1 MRSKVFVIAAMMFLF
16 VPSAGVFAQDDRSPD
31 PQQAA
36 VASAKK
42 RPTVGLV
49 LSGGGARGFAHIGVL
64 RVLEQNHIPVDYIGG
79 ASMGALVGAMY
90 SLGYSPDEMQVL
102 VSSLDW
108 GKLLKPGGSYDDL
121 SFRRK
126 EDRRNIA
133 APITLRG
140 KINDL
145 KLPNALNSGQEV
157 GLLFDRIT
165 LPYAQVRQFDDLPIP
180 FRCVATDMVSGRSV
194 VLDGGSLGRSLR
206 ATMSIPGVFRPVEI
220 DGKLLADGGLVNNIP
235 TDVVKAMG
243 ADILL
248 VVNIETQ
255 LSGRESLESI
265 LGILSQT
272 INIASAD
279 NSRRSLQQAN
289 IIIAP
294 DLEKY
299 SSTDFGSYEEII
311 RLGFE
316 GAKKNE
322 IILKGLS
329 LNDEDWQ
336 AYLNERRSREHPIP
350 EPVPEFVAVEAENP
364 DSRKTIEEQL
374 EGKYEGK
381 PLNDLQQKEL
391 EKDLSELIGTGRFQ
405 ELDYDLTRRDEKL
418 GLLIRT
424 NEGNEHPSKPTRLEI
439 GFDVNSVE
447 SDNVNFNF
455 IGRLT
460 LFDIGRYGS
469 EWRNDFQVG
478 SNTRLASEYYRP
490 IARSKF
496 FVAPS
501 VSYERSRI
509 NLFEDGNRLAEYV
522 GQNFQ
527 AGIDVG
533 YSLNPRTELRVGYAI
548 GYQTATRRIGDPLL
562 ANVSGGFNGPN
573 VRFTYDGLDG
583 AQVPNKG
590 FYSRNRLSYFFDSPG
605 VETRLGQFETRNMA
619 FRPINERTVLFGFG
633 GAATSF
639 GGTAPLLRQFTL
651 GGPFRVGGYGFDEFR
666 ASNYIQ
672 AGGGFLYNPE
682 IFPTFLGGK
691 AYIGA
696 WYEGGSAFERFGDAN
711 YRQSGSLGAI
721 LETPIGPFFVGT
733 SINENGRG
741 RFYFSFGR
749 VFR

>member
-1 MRSKVFVIAAMMFLF
+1 MKLKISTLFTAVLLLSSIAC
-16 VPSAGVFAQDDRSPD
+16 SSFAQT
-31 PQQAA
+31 A
-36 VASAKK
+36 AKK

-64 RVLEQNHIPVDYIGG
+64 RVLEENHVPVDYVGG
-79 ASMGALVGAMY
+79 ASMGALVGALY
-90 SLGYSPDEMQVL
+90 SIGYSPDEMEKL
-102 VSSLDW
+102 VGTLDW
-108 GKLLKPGGSYDDL
+108 NELLQPGNSYDDL

-145 KLPNALNSGQEV
+145 KLPNALNSGQEI
-157 GLLFDRIT
+157 GLFFDRVT
-165 LPYAQVRQFDDLPIP
+165 LPYAKVRDFDNLPIP

-194 VLDGGSLGRSLR
+194 VLQNGSLPRSLR
-206 ATMSIPGVFRPVEI
+206 ATMSIPGIFSPIEI

-255 LSGRESLESI
+255 LADRKSLESI
-265 LGILSQT
+265 VGILAQT
-272 INIASAD
+272 INIATAD

-289 IIIAP
+289 IIVAP
-294 DLEKY
+294 DLTGY
-299 SSTDFGSYEEII
+299 SSTDFGKYNEII
-311 RLGFE
+311 KLGLD

-322 IILKGLS
+322 ILFKGLA
-329 LNDEDWQ
+329 LDDADWQ
-336 AYLNERRSREHPIP
+336 AYLVERKARQHPEP
-350 EPVPEFVAVEAENP
+350 APVPEFVAVSGKNS
-364 DSRKTIEEQL
+364 DSTKTIEEKL
-374 EGKYEGK
+374 DGKYVGK
-381 PLNDLQQKEL
+381 PLNAEQQTEL
-391 EKDLSELIGTGRFQ
+391 AKDLSELTGTGRFQ
-405 ELDYDLTRRDEKL
+405 ALDYEVTEQNGNT
-418 GLLIRT
+418 GLLIQT
-424 NEGNEHPSKPTRLEI
+424 NESVDKPAKPTRLEI

-460 LFDIGRYGS
+460 FFDIGRYGS
-469 EWRNDFQVG
+469 EWRNDFEIG

-490 IARSKF
+490 IGRSKF

-501 VSYERSRI
+501 ISYERRRI
-509 NLFEDGNRLAEYV
+509 NLFSDGNRLAEYV

-527 AGIDVG
+527 AGADVG
-533 YSLNPRTELRVGYAI
+533 YAFNPRSEIRLGYTA
-548 GYQTATRRIGDPLL
+548 GYQTANLRIGDPLL
-562 ANVSGGFNGPN
+562 ENASGGFNGPSL
-573 VRFTYDGLDG
+573 RYTYDGLDG
-583 AQVPNKG
+583 AQVPTHG
-590 FYSRNRLSYFFDSPG
+590 LYSKNSLVYYLDSPG
-605 VETRLGQFETRNMA
+605 IETRLGQFETRNLG
-619 FRPINERTVLFGFG
+619 FKPINERTVAFGFG
-633 GAATSF
+633 GAGTSF
-639 GGTAPLLRQFTL
+639 GATAPLLQQFTL
-651 GGPFRVGGYGFDEFR
+651 GGPFRLGGYGFDEFR
-666 ASNYIQ
+666 SSNYIQ

-696 WYEGGSAFERFGDAN
+696 WYEGGSSFERFSNSN

-721 LETPIGPFFVGT
+721 LETPLGPVFVGT

>member
-1 MRSKVFVIAAMMFLF
+1 MSLRFSKISCVVSLDIWSQLPAF
-16 VPSAGVFAQDDRSPD
+16 S
-31 PQQAA
+31 QQ
-36 VASAKK
+36 VKK

-64 RVLEQNHIPVDYIGG
+64 RVLEENHIPVDYVGG
-79 ASMGALVGAMY
+79 ASMGALVGALY
-90 SLGYSPDEMQVL
+90 SLGYSPDEMEKL
-102 VSSLDW
+102 VGTLDW
-108 GKLLKPGGSYDDL
+108 TELLQPGNSYDDL

-126 EDRRNIA
+126 EDRKNIA

-145 KLPNALNSGQEV
+145 KLPNALNSGQEI
-157 GLLFDRIT
+157 GLLFDRVT
-165 LPYAQVRQFDDLPIP
+165 LPYAKVRDFDNLPIP

-194 VLDGGSLGRSLR
+194 VLDKGSLSRSLR
-206 ATMSIPGVFRPVEI
+206 ATMSIPGIFAPVEI
-220 DGKLLADGGLVNNIP
+220 DGKLLADGGIVNNIP

-255 LSGRESLESI
+255 LADRKSLESI
-265 LGILSQT
+265 VGILAQT
-272 INIASAD
+272 INIATAD

-294 DLEKY
+294 DLTGF
-299 SSTDFGSYEEII
+299 SSTDFGKFNEII
-311 RLGFE
+311 KLGFE

-322 IILKGLS
+322 ILLKGLS
-329 LNDEDWQ
+329 LDDADWQ
-336 AYLNERRSREHPIP
+336 AYLAARKARQHPEP
-350 EPVPEFVAVEAENP
+350 SPVPEFVAVDGENP
-364 DSRKTIEEQL
+364 DSTKTIAEKL
-374 EGKYEGK
+374 DNKYIGK
-381 PLNDLQQKEL
+381 PLDADQQNEL
-391 EKDLSELIGTGRFQ
+391 AKDLSELTGTGRFQ
-405 ELDYDLTRRDEKL
+405 ALDYEVIERNKAT
-418 GLLIRT
+418 GILIRT
-424 NEGNEHPSKPTRLEI
+424 NEPVDRPAKPTRLEI

-455 IGRLT
+455 KARLT
-460 LFDIGRYGS
+460 LFDVGRYGS
-469 EWRNDFQVG
+469 EWRNDLEIG

-490 IARSKF
+490 IGRSKF

-501 VSYERSRI
+501 ISYERRRI
-509 NLFEDGNRLAEYV
+509 NLFSDGNRLAEVV
-522 GQNFQ
+522 GQTFQ
-527 AGIDVG
+527 AGVDVG
-533 YSLNPRTELRVGYAI
+533 YTFNPRSELRVGYAI
-548 GYQTATRRIGDPLL
+548 GYQNANRRIGDPLL
-562 ANVSGGFNGPN
+562 GDVSGGYNGPSL
-573 VRFTYDGLDG
+573 RFTYDSLDA
-583 AQVPNKG
+583 AQVPNHG
-590 FYSRNRLSYFFDSPG
+590 FYSRNSVNYYLDSPG
-605 VETRLGQFETRNMA
+605 IDTRLGQFETRDLG
-619 FRPINERTVLFGFG
+619 FRPINERTIAFAFG
-633 GAATSF
+633 GAGTSF
-639 GGTAPLLRQFTL
+639 GGTAPLLQQFTL
-651 GGPFRVGGYGFDEFR
+651 GGPFRLGGYGYDEFR

-696 WYEGGSAFERFGDAN
+696 WYEGGSAFEKFGKAN

-721 LETPIGPFFVGT
+721 LETPIGPVFVGT